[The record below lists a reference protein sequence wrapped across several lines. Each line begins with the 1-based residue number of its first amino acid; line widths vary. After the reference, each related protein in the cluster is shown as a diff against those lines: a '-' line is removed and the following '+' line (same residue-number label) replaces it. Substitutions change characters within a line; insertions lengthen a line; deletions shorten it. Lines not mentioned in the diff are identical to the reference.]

1 MRHHHL
7 ALLLAF
13 GLALAGCSRQPE
25 APATPFKPTASIQE
39 LMKALVDPAADG
51 IWESFSTTVTKEGI
65 EEKRPQ
71 TDEEWAVVR
80 HHAITL
86 IEASNLLLIE
96 GRKVAHPGQKLDDE
110 GTPGLLTA
118 PEIEQG
124 IAKDRAG
131 FIAAAQVLHDTGVKV
146 LAAIDTKKPAAVV
159 EAGGYIEAA
168 CEQCHAK
175 FWYPNAQG
183 PQYGRFN
190 KAAKP

>member
-1 MRHHHL
+1 MRHHQL
-7 ALLLAF
+7 GLLLAF
-13 GLALAGCSRQPE
+13 GLALAGCGRQPA

-51 IWESFSTTVTKEGI
+51 IWESFSTTVTQAGV

-110 GTPGLLTA
+110 GTPGLLTV

-131 FIAAAQVLHDTGVKV
+131 FVAAAQVLHDTGVKV
-146 LAAIDTKKPAAVV
+146 LAAIDTKKPEGVV

-175 FWYPNAQG
+175 FWYPNALG